1 MSPGFVPGLFLSC
14 ISHLRL
20 SAAVLSQ
27 CPLSHQDHWH
37 GYICKDKHPHDIRQ
51 PLHGYAITIS
61 THSALYPH
69 YPVLRGMCF
78 QDKISPF
85 NGGKPYEENEKSPY
99 GSPSVGGGITVLLVL
114 VSLIACSES
123 SKSPSSNEDELVE
136 AYASYPGSRGLT
148 SESGSYADIDDLL
161 WYYTAVKQDKLFS
174 TGATS
179 DATLLNTDD
188 DGNAELGLP
197 DDAFGEFSIGSWL
210 FMFYAYEVT
219 EVTDDTSV
227 SEDDVTVTIDET
239 TYVRGDLYYSSEEYS
254 SSDYYTTLKSGGD
267 NTVSVYVDQVNGYGN
282 LLLTGVYLADES
294 GNQLYF
300 LESEDDSYSYYVII
314 DSTTYAVVTLTDSS
328 GSTVREV
335 TDNDL
340 DVTTSDGLYI
350 SYTSESESEDDEDD
364 DSEEVTDSSDTYLI
378 PKGYYTL
385 TVTFYHDIDGDEE
398 SDILG
403 TASAENVRIVPSKTT
418 TVTGDTLE
426 ITVEAV
432 VGDVSVVS
440 TADDLAAALALGTVT
455 LSADITVSD
464 YTTYGYTSQNY
475 YSLTDPDDGI
485 DKYEIDL
492 NGNTLALST
501 SGDTLVIEEGSTV
514 TIKNGTLQTY
524 VTDASGT
531 NTVSLLVQNGTLVL
545 ESVTYAGGPSVLYV
559 DDEGT
564 LTVTNSTITATG
576 NYAISTNASLNDD
589 GTYDNA
595 DITVENSTITAT
607 DTADSTAIL
616 YNVAGTLTIMNSTI
630 TGGRQAVLARM
641 GTIEISGST
650 LASLAEYEPS
660 SEQYVSSTWKG
671 GNEVPYCTLVVG
683 NRQSNAYL
691 GNTTCSVSDTVI
703 TMASGTNNTGI
714 VYVAADNGYTTTFTY
729 SDVTGSFGDTSYS
742 SSDDIVGSN
751 YYVASGS
758 TLTINGTSK

>member
-1 MSPGFVPGLFLSC
+1 MKKMKKA
-14 ISHLRL
+14 HMALRL
-20 SAAVLSQ
+20 
-27 CPLSHQDHWH
+27 W
-37 GYICKDKHPHDIRQ
+37 
-51 PLHGYAITIS
+51 
-61 THSALYPH
+61 
-69 YPVLRGMCF
+69 
-78 QDKISPF
+78 
-85 NGGKPYEENEKSPY
+85 
-99 GSPSVGGGITVLLVL
+99 GGITVLLVL

-148 SESGSYADIDDLL
+148 SESGSHASVDELL

-210 FMFYAYEVT
+210 FMFYAYELT
-219 EVTDDTSV
+219 ETDSTDDAVYT
-227 SEDDVTVTIDET
+227 ET
-239 TYVRGDLYYSSEEYS
+239 TDDGTTYYALGDLYYSSEEYS

-267 NTVSVYVDQVNGYGN
+267 NTVSVYVDQVGGYGN

-300 LESEDDSYSYYVII
+300 LESEPDTDDTAYYVII
-314 DSTTYAVVTLTDSS
+314 DDTTYAVVTLTDSS

-398 SDILG
+398 SDMIG

-440 TADDLAAALALGTVT
+440 SADDLAAALALGTVT

-464 YTTYGYTSQNY
+464 YTTYSYVSQNY

-485 DKYEIDL
+485 DEYEIDL

-501 SGDTLVIEEGSTV
+501 SGDTLVIEDGSTV

-524 VTDASGT
+524 VTDASGQ
-531 NTVSLLVQNGTLVL
+531 NTASLLVKNGTLVL
-545 ESVTYAGGPSVLYV
+545 ESVTYDGGPSTLYV

-564 LTVTNSTITATG
+564 LTVTESTITATG
-576 NYAISTNASLNDD
+576 AYAISTNASLNTNDD
-589 GTYDNA
+589 GTTYYDNA
-595 DITVENSTITAT
+595 TITVENSTITAT

-616 YNVAGTLTIMNSTI
+616 YNVAGTLTITNSTI

>member
-1 MSPGFVPGLFLSC
+1 M
-14 ISHLRL
+14 
-20 SAAVLSQ
+20 
-27 CPLSHQDHWH
+27 
-37 GYICKDKHPHDIRQ
+37 
-51 PLHGYAITIS
+51 
-61 THSALYPH
+61 
-69 YPVLRGMCF
+69 
-78 QDKISPF
+78 
-85 NGGKPYEENEKSPY
+85 
-99 GSPSVGGGITVLLVL
+99 
-114 VSLIACSES
+114 
-123 SKSPSSNEDELVE
+123 
-136 AYASYPGSRGLT
+136 
-148 SESGSYADIDDLL
+148 L
-161 WYYTAVKQDKLFS
+161 WYYTAEKQDKLFS
-174 TGATS
+174 TGAVS
-179 DATLLNTDD
+179 DETLLNTDD

-219 EVTDDTSV
+219 ETESSDDAVYTVTTDDG
-227 SEDDVTVTIDET
+227 T
-239 TYVRGDLYYSSEEYS
+239 TYYALGDLYYSSENYS
-254 SSDYYTTLKSGGD
+254 DEDYYTTLKSGGD
-267 NTVSVYVDQVNGYGN
+267 NTVSVYVDQVNGCGN

-335 TDNDL
+335 TDSDL
-340 DVTTSDGLYI
+340 AVTTSDGLYI
-350 SYTSESESEDDEDD
+350 SYTSESESEEDDEDD
-364 DSEEVTDSSDTYLI
+364 DSEELSDGSDTYLI

-385 TVTFYHDIDGDEE
+385 TVTFYHDIDGDGE
-398 SDILG
+398 SDMLG

-440 TADDLAAALALGTVT
+440 SADDLAAALALGTVT

-464 YTTYGYTSQNY
+464 YTTYSYVSQNY
-475 YSLTDPDDGI
+475 YSLTDPDDGVSE
-485 DKYEIDL
+485 YEIDL

-501 SGDTLVIEEGSTV
+501 EGDTLVIEEGSTV

-524 VTDASGT
+524 VTEASGT
-531 NTVSLLVQNGTLVL
+531 NTASLLVQNGTLVL
-545 ESVTYAGGPSVLYV
+545 ENVTYDGGPSTLYV

-564 LTVTNSTITATG
+564 LTVTGSTIT
-576 NYAISTNASLNDD
+576 
-589 GTYDNA
+589 
-595 DITVENSTITAT
+595 VKNSTITAT

-616 YNVAGTLTIMNSTI
+616 YNVAGTLTITGSTI

-729 SDVTGSFGDTSYS
+729 SGVTGSFGDTTYNSG
-742 SSDDIVGSN
+742 DDIIGSN

-758 TLTINGTSK
+758 TLTINGTSY